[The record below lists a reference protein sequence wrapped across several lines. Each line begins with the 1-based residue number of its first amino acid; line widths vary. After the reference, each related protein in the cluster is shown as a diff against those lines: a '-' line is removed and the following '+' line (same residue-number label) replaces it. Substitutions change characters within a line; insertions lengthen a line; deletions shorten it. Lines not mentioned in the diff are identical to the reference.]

1 MHPKLMAALP
11 PRDKIWKQPTGKSAQ
26 AWTTGCGTHTQGKG
40 TSHPRRRKEC
50 HRQRHGR
57 TQGGAQEAKPVR
69 QRKTDSTG
77 IPSRRKLKVRSHQL
91 TEKRDTDSHAENP
104 LGVPTG
110 ETSDGNPSGAW
121 FITDILTYRYENRP
135 PRGPT
140 GEDGEPYPSPCT
152 AQADG
157 QSA

>member
-1 MHPKLMAALP
+1 MVQT
-11 PRDKIWKQPTGKSAQ
+11 DKGKAQ
-26 AWTTGCGTHTQGKG
+26 AIRKGGKNA
-40 TSHPRRRKEC
+40 TSNDKEGPTEDPGNPSQSA
-50 HRQRHGR
+50 RGR
-57 TQGGAQEAKPVR
+57 PI
-69 QRKTDSTG
+69 SYG
-77 IPSRRKLKVRSHQL
+77 ITPRRKLKIQSHRL

-110 ETSDGNPSGAW
+110 ETSDRNPSRAW

-135 PRGPT
+135 PQGPT

-152 AQADG
+152 AQTDG